1 MNLYTRAKNEV
12 VKYLCD
18 QCKYQASWLGNVKQ
32 YNSQNMNGNT
42 FM

>member
-18 QCKYQASWLGNVKQ
+18 QCKYQASWPGNIKQ
-32 YNSQNMNGNT
+32 HKESKHEG
-42 FM
+42 

>member
-18 QCKYQASWLGNVKQ
+18 QCKYQAWPGNIKQ
-32 YNSQNMNGNT
+32 HKESKHEG
-42 FM
+42 

>member
-1 MNLYTRAKNEV
+1 MNLHTKPEV

-18 QCKYQASWLGNVKQ
+18 QCKYQASWRGNLKQ
-32 YNSQNMNGNT
+32 HNNRNMNGNT